1 MLNTKVIRRAISA
14 AMASLRLRSAEY
26 LQCRFTRRG
35 ILVML
40 DGDWLGHYNVWT
52 GEFVKALP
60 SQ

>member
-1 MLNTKVIRRAISA
+1 MLNTKNIRRAISA
-14 AMASLRLRSAEY
+14 AMTALGIRSAEY
-26 LQCRFTRRG
+26 LQCRSTRSG